1 MIEKTKKSLSYL
13 IFFSVFFLQM
23 LDNFIREYHSRSLT
37 IGAIKNGLLA
47 FYIAVF
53 IVYIYKLKSSKK
65 YNFIFGKELT
75 NVVTLT
81 GVFSIISLYYIII
94 NNGFKM
100 ATVEGLIHLL
110 LPIFTAYVML
120 NTLHLDEIYSL
131 MSNFLIIMFLGYII
145 INLDNF
151 NIETIKAISFL
162 ESSSAFESN
171 HFSPAAMGFCLFFC
185 YYRKNKLLTALSVI
199 FVLMTFKRLMIIWAI
214 FLFVFGKYLSRFS
227 KKMMVPRWITF
238 LFASVF
244 FVICIIY
251 IQLMSGEIEDL
262 IYKYLGVEANI
273 FVSGRAVFMRRI
285 IKNFTSYGFMSST
298 VIENFQPMEM
308 DIPMIY
314 VEMGVLAVIATICC
328 YIRFINNNWYNF
340 FLVIFSM
347 MELLTSHWFD
357 VTFYWVLAYVTLGCI
372 SYKSNKIEMTSKY
385 KKSLSS
391 KQH

>member
-1 MIEKTKKSLSYL
+1 
-13 IFFSVFFLQM
+13 M

>member
-185 YYRKNKLLTALSVI
+185 
-199 FVLMTFKRLMIIWAI
+199 
-214 FLFVFGKYLSRFS
+214 
-227 KKMMVPRWITF
+227 
-238 LFASVF
+238 
-244 FVICIIY
+244 
-251 IQLMSGEIEDL
+251 
-262 IYKYLGVEANI
+262 
-273 FVSGRAVFMRRI
+273 
-285 IKNFTSYGFMSST
+285 
-298 VIENFQPMEM
+298 
-308 DIPMIY
+308 
-314 VEMGVLAVIATICC
+314 
-328 YIRFINNNWYNF
+328 
-340 FLVIFSM
+340 
-347 MELLTSHWFD
+347 
-357 VTFYWVLAYVTLGCI
+357 
-372 SYKSNKIEMTSKY
+372 
-385 KKSLSS
+385 
-391 KQH
+391 

>member
-1 MIEKTKKSLSYL
+1 
-13 IFFSVFFLQM
+13 
-23 LDNFIREYHSRSLT
+23 
-37 IGAIKNGLLA
+37 
-47 FYIAVF
+47 
-53 IVYIYKLKSSKK
+53 
-65 YNFIFGKELT
+65 
-75 NVVTLT
+75 
-81 GVFSIISLYYIII
+81 
-94 NNGFKM
+94 
-100 ATVEGLIHLL
+100 
-110 LPIFTAYVML
+110 
-120 NTLHLDEIYSL
+120 
-131 MSNFLIIMFLGYII
+131 
-145 INLDNF
+145 
-151 NIETIKAISFL
+151 
-162 ESSSAFESN
+162 
-171 HFSPAAMGFCLFFC
+171 
-185 YYRKNKLLTALSVI
+185 
-199 FVLMTFKRLMIIWAI
+199 MTFKRLMIIWAI